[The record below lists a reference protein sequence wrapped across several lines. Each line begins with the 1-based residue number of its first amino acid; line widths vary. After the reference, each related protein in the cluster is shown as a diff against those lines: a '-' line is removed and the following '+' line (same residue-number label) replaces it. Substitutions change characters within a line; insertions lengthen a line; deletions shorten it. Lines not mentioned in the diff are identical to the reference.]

1 MAKAL
6 QARLTESLTEQIDQR
21 STELMNELRAMREE
35 LRETRTELKEAIRMF
50 EVRMRRDT
58 VFAGEV
64 RAAREAELF
73 AAEHLATAKQCP
85 NPDETIRFATDLVS
99 IDGAVVDVGVT
110 TGKTLARIV
119 AFLRDR
125 EVYGFGMSSGLPEDW
140 RPGFPAGSFK
150 QDELPEVRGATIVD
164 GPFGETLPK
173 FVAEHPEPIA
183 LLHVDTSIYS
193 STVQALEI
201 LDARIVTGTVVVL
214 DEYFNYPGWQDGEYK
229 AWGEYVERTGVRFR
243 YEGYTFDNE
252 QVVVTIER

>member
-35 LRETRTELKEAIRMF
+35 LRETRAELKEAVRMF

-73 AAEHLATAKQCP
+73 AAEHLGEARQCP

-99 IDGAVVDVGVT
+99 IDGTVVDVGVT

-150 QDELPEVRGATIVD
+150 QDGLPELRGATIVD

-173 FVAEHPEPIA
+173 YVAEHSEPIA

-193 STVQALEI
+193 TTVQALEI
-201 LDARIVTGTVVVL
+201 LDERIVTGTVIVL
-214 DEYFNYPGWQDGEYK
+214 DEFFNYPGWQDHEFK
-229 AWGEYVERTGVRFR
+229 AWGEYIERTGVRFR

>member
-35 LRETRTELKEAIRMF
+35 LRETRAELKDAVRMF

-73 AAEHLATAKQCP
+73 AAEHLAEARQFP

-99 IDGAVVDVGVT
+99 IDGTVVDVGVT
-110 TGKTLARIV
+110 NGKTLARIV

-150 QDELPEVRGATIVD
+150 QDELPEVRGVTMVD
-164 GPFGETLPK
+164 GPFGETLPA
-173 FVAEHPEPIA
+173 FLAEHSEPIA
-183 LLHVDTSIYS
+183 LLHIDTSIYS
-193 STVQALEI
+193 STVRTLEL
-201 LDARIVTGTVVVL
+201 LDERIVTGTVVVL
-214 DEYFNYPGWQDGEYK
+214 DEYFNYPGWQDHEFK
-229 AWGEYVERTGVRFR
+229 AWDEYVQRTGLRFR